1 LLKSYL
7 IDVRIERQ
15 TATYGRLISVTDS
28 RLLMFNVN
36 FTQID
41 SIYDVNFGL
50 YALDADIEISNS
62 TFFG

>member
-1 LLKSYL
+1 
-7 IDVRIERQ
+7 
-15 TATYGRLISVTDS
+15 
-28 RLLMFNVN
+28 MFNVN